1 MSSFHYK
8 IAQKT
13 QVGRLDIILT
23 QSGIDLSRR
32 KIRKL
37 IDVGGVYINGT
48 RVRMASKPV
57 KIGDLVSVEYSAES
71 FKIDKNQ
78 NYTLSDEEILYDAND
93 IIAINKPP
101 GLNVHPTRSQAIA
114 HATACVET
122 WLKNQS
128 RPKKHLQLVHRLD
141 KETSGILLFALT
153 HEKATFLMDQ
163 FRERKIE
170 KYYEAICF
178 GAPKSQNFS
187 VKCLLSGI
195 DKNRGTVRIVDSDGK
210 HSETVFELIAVN
222 QKDGISLIGCYP
234 LTGRSH
240 QLRVHLASKG
250 LPIMGDKKYDPHP
263 RSHISDALKKLIQG
277 HHMLHAKR
285 ISFQAVP
292 NVPDKVTIEASAPK
306 SFIKIRKTLVSI
318 N

>member
-8 IAQKT
+8 IAQKA

-57 KIGDLVSVEYSAES
+57 KIGDLISVEYSAES

-114 HATACVET
+114 HASACVES
-122 WLKNQS
+122 WLKKQNRS
-128 RPKKHLQLVHRLD
+128 KKHLQLVHRLD

-178 GAPKSQNFS
+178 GTPKTPKFS

-195 DKNRGTVRIVDSDGK
+195 DKNRGTVRIVSTEGK
-210 HSETVFELIAVN
+210 HSETDFELIAVN
-222 QKDGISLIGCYP
+222 QKDNLCLIGCHP

-240 QLRVHLASKG
+240 QLRVHLASQG
-250 LPIMGDKKYDPHP
+250 LPIVGDKKYDPHP
-263 RSHISDALKKLIQG
+263 RGNISEPLKTLMQD

-285 ISFQAVP
+285 ISFQAAP
-292 NVPDKVTIEASAPK
+292 NLTNRVEIEASPPENFLA
-306 SFIKIRKTLVSI
+306 IRKLFEK
-318 N
+318 